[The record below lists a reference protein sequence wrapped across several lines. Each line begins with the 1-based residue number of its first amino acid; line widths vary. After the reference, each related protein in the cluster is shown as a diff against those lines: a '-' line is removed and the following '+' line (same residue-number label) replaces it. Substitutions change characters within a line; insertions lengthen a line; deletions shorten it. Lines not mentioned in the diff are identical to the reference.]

1 MLGGVTSS
9 RPAPRLQCRVSAT
22 QPHSE
27 WSYLA
32 QPTVELH
39 LSVRLYLPPSVSS
52 TVPLQTRSAPL
63 TSLHDHPLSEVV
75 GQHLKRRVQQ
85 TSVLEVLKHEPGMR
99 GG

>member
-9 RPAPRLQCRVSAT
+9 LPAPRLQYRVSAT
-22 QPHSE
+22 QPHCE
-27 WSYLA
+27 WTYLA
-32 QPTVELH
+32 QPIAELH
-39 LSVRLYLPPSVSS
+39 LSVRLYLPLPVSW
-52 TVPLQTRSAPL
+52 TVPLRTHSAPL

-75 GQHLKRRVQQ
+75 AQHLKRRVQQ